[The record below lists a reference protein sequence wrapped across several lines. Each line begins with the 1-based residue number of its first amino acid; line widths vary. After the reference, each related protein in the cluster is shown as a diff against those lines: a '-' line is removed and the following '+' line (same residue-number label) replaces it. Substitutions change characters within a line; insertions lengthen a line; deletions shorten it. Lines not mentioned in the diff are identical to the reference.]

1 MLHAFQTYLLHSSL
15 NSGGGEA
22 AEWEHVPRETELVAL
37 HSHNR
42 LSPES
47 GPGVLLDIVPIA
59 AHLSSG
65 SEIRDVLS
73 GEGFSVAGGSAGH

>member
-1 MLHAFQTYLLHSSL
+1 M
-15 NSGGGEA
+15 
-22 AEWEHVPRETELVAL
+22 AL

-42 LSPES
+42 LSAES

>member
-1 MLHAFQTYLLHSSL
+1 M
-15 NSGGGEA
+15 
-22 AEWEHVPRETELVAL
+22 AL

-47 GPGVLLDIVPIA
+47 GPGVLLDVIPIA
-59 AHLSSG
+59 AHLSSV

-73 GEGFSVAGGSAGH
+73 GEGFSVAGGSAGHEQRLSKACKFSERDYG

>member
-1 MLHAFQTYLLHSSL
+1 MLHAFQTHFLHSSL
-15 NSGGGEA
+15 NSGEGGA

-47 GPGVLLDIVPIA
+47 GPGVLLDIIPMA